1 MQVFSKY
8 IIRAIKGSIFMIT
21 DILLRLGAASLS
33 FFNITGFSPIRAVVN
48 DLSSSVSE
56 LDDSFLVI

>member
-1 MQVFSKY
+1 MQVLSKY
-8 IIRAIKGSIFMIT
+8 IIEEIKKSIFMIT
-21 DILLRLGAASLS
+21 SILLRSGAESLS
-33 FFNITGFSPIRAVVN
+33 FFNITSFSPIRAVVN